1 MNRPLP
7 ARYCRSCGARLAA
20 SNHDDS
26 CAPCQRKSRALV
38 TGPPEAP
45 VGFWTT
51 DRMRDALA
59 SWHMGR
65 VIAAYRLNPQHPRPI
80 PQEIVGGWVG
90 ITQAQLSR
98 IENGPPIRDLD
109 RLTQWATLLGI
120 PPDLLWFKL
129 PGTDPGLSDALAGR
143 GSDVKPL
150 AEPPAPGSSRLLPT
164 VNSRLRDTDADASAM
179 RAFRAA
185 DKRVG
190 GGHLYPAVV
199 SYLHTEVGPSLFGS
213 GERTGDKNLFAAAA
227 ALTEMAGWMAHD
239 AGRDAIAAKHFDSA
253 FALVKLSDDV
263 QLGAHILASMSHL
276 AHHRNQPETAIAFAQ
291 RGREALGC
299 HAPHP
304 ELQAQLLAMQAQ
316 GHATMLKP
324 GECTRLLVEAE
335 RALEEKHAE
344 QASEWVSPFDEGSL
358 ASEAARCMHQLGDLS
373 EARRQA
379 ERVVALRP
387 SDGTRSRA
395 FGQLILVRLLIAQGK
410 PDEACALAQAVLD
423 ATQALGSFLVAQQL
437 LDLKRAV
444 ERHRANHV
452 LADFLS
458 RLEEGLKDRMWLGR
472 WLSKEECI
480 VRTGSSEGA

>member
-1 MNRPLP
+1 MSRPLL

-20 SNHDDS
+20 LNHDDS
-26 CAPCQRKSRALV
+26 CAPCQRKARALV
-38 TGPPEAP
+38 TGPPEVP
-45 VGFWTT
+45 VGFWMT

-65 VIAAYRLNPQHPRPI
+65 VIAAYRLNPQHARPI

-98 IENGPPIRDLD
+98 IENGPPIKDLD
-109 RLTQWATLLGI
+109 RLTQWAILLGI

-129 PGTDPGLSDALAGR
+129 PGADPRPLNAVARR
-143 GSDVKPL
+143 GSDSQPL
-150 AEPPAPGSSRLLPT
+150 AGLPAPGSSRLLTT
-164 VNSRLRDTDADASAM
+164 VEGTWRDGDADASAM

-199 SYLHTEVGPSLFGS
+199 SYLHTEVGPRLFGGDS
-213 GERTGDKNLFAAAA
+213 TGNEGHFAAAA

-239 AGRDAIAAKHFDSA
+239 AGRDAIAARHFDSA
-253 FALVKLSDDV
+253 HALVKLSDDV

-276 AHHRNQPETAIAFAQ
+276 AHHRNQPETAVALAQ
-291 RGREALGC
+291 RGREALDG

-304 ELQAQLLAMQAQ
+304 ELQARLLAMQAR
-316 GHATMLKP
+316 GHATMTEP
-324 GECTRLLVEAE
+324 GDCTRLLVEAE
-335 RALEEKHAE
+335 RMLDEKHAE
-344 QASEWVSPFDEGSL
+344 QASEWISRFDEGSL

-387 SDGTRSRA
+387 SDRTRSRA
-395 FGQLILVRLLIAQGK
+395 FGQLILARVLIVQGE

-437 LDLKRAV
+437 LDLKHAV
-444 ERHRANHV
+444 ERHRSNSVVAEF
-452 LADFLS
+452 LA
-458 RLEEGLKDRMWLGR
+458 RLDEGLRDRMWLGR
-472 WLSKEECI
+472 WLSKEACV
-480 VRTGSSEGA
+480 VRTGSREGA

>member
-1 MNRPLP
+1 MNHPLP
-7 ARYCRSCGARLAA
+7 TRYCRSCGARLAG
-20 SNHDDS
+20 SNRDDY
-26 CAPCQRKSRALV
+26 CAQCQKKARALV
-38 TGPPEAP
+38 TGPPEVP
-45 VGFWTT
+45 VEFWAT

-65 VIAAYRLNPQHPRPI
+65 VIAAYRLNPQHARPI

-98 IENGPPIRDLD
+98 IENGPPIKDLD

-129 PGTDPGLSDALAGR
+129 PGTDPSPDDAVAKTRPGHQPLAG
-143 GSDVKPL
+143 
-150 AEPPAPGSSRLLPT
+150 PPVSGSSRAL
-164 VNSRLRDTDADASAM
+164 SFHEGMCRDAHADASAM
-179 RAFRAA
+179 HAFRAA

-190 GGHLYPAVV
+190 GGHLYRSVV
-199 SYLHTEVGPSLFGS
+199 TYLHTEVGPRLFGS
-213 GERTGDKNLFAAAA
+213 GESTGNEKLFAAAA

-239 AGRDAIAAKHFDSA
+239 AGRDALAGRHFHSA
-253 FALVKLSDDV
+253 CALVKLSDDV

-276 AHHRNQPETAIAFAQ
+276 AHHQNQPETAIALAQ
-291 RGREALGC
+291 RGREALSG

-304 ELQAQLLAMQAQ
+304 ELHAQLLAMQAQ
-316 GHATMLKP
+316 GHATMLDP

-335 RALEEKHAE
+335 RTLEKKHAE
-344 QASEWVSPFDEGSL
+344 HASEWVNRFDEGSL
-358 ASEAARCMHQLGDLS
+358 ASEAARCMQQLGDFS

-387 SDGTRSRA
+387 SERTRSRA
-395 FGQLILVRLLIAQGK
+395 FGQLILVRVLIAEGK

-437 LDLKRAV
+437 LDLKHAV
-444 ERHRANHV
+444 ESHRANSV
-452 LADFLS
+452 VADFLA
-458 RLEEGLKDRMWLGR
+458 RLDEGLKDRMWLGR
-472 WLSKEECI
+472 WIGKGGWVAPTRS
-480 VRTGSSEGA
+480 RAGS